1 MNELL
6 IDFTN
11 RSFHFGILILLITS
25 SRQVIVELR

>member
-11 RSFHFGILILLITS
+11 LSFHFGVLILLITS
-25 SRQVIVELR
+25 SWQVIVEL